1 MSAGHTDQI
10 IMLESRSKIDGK
22 KCTAPF
28 LPMSSS
34 AGLDSASLPAR
45 PSSPFSS
52 AFEDESLS
60 SAFSF
65 EVELEDG
72 TGSTAISGVT
82 KTGFLVVVGSG
93 PKAVGALLQLS
104 VVQLSRNEVNWRRKN
119 VLSGTISGDI
129 EHK

>member
-1 MSAGHTDQI
+1 M
-10 IMLESRSKIDGK
+10 MLESKSKIEGK
-22 KCTAPF
+22 RFTARF
-28 LPMSSS
+28 LPMSSSAFASASS

-45 PSSPFSS
+45 PSSAFSS
-52 AFEDESLS
+52 AFEDESPS

-65 EVELEDG
+65 EDELEDG

-104 VVQLSRNEVNWRRKN
+104 VVQLGEKCQER
-119 VLSGTISGDI
+119 
-129 EHK
+129 